1 MKNIDNAATNKIS
14 PFKKLT
20 TEQEQLVNDIISF
33 TKHHLTQNY
42 PAIYTV
48 YGDAGTG
55 KSVIL
60 SQLFVRIQKEA
71 RTQQNSVLYHTNNY
85 FLVNHPE
92 ILKVYKEIAGPIK
105 ELYKKDFTRPT
116 SLINQLDKQQQIID
130 VAVIDEAHLLLSK
143 PDHYNNFYHDNQLV
157 EIIKRAK
164 VVIIVFDQYQV

>member
-33 TKHHLTQNY
+33 TKHHLTQNH

-105 ELYKKDFTRPT
+105 ELYKKDFARPT
-116 SLINQLDKQQQIID
+116 SLINQLDKQNQTID
-130 VAVIDEAHLLLSK
+130 VAVIDEAHLLLS
-143 PDHYNNFYHDNQLV
+143 NL
-157 EIIKRAK
+157 II
-164 VVIIVFDQYQV
+164 IIIFTMIISLSRLLNALKLS